1 MKMSSPDI
9 IMLTTP
15 LYRIIPR
22 HMDSILEI
30 GSSVISQAQRRS
42 EIVAQNMANVA
53 TPGYRRQVSFASFID
68 PNKVGVIQSVTYVA
82 SVDFSA
88 GKLNETGA
96 MYDIAILGDGFFAL
110 RREGQVVYTRNGQ
123 FLRDAD
129 GRLINR
135 AGFALQTAA
144 GADLVLKGRSF
155 VIGADGVVRDDANE
169 VARIAAYDFEDRQQ
183 LAIFEAG
190 FVAGDAVVPN
200 LTDKAQFRQGVL
212 ETSNVSQGDEM
223 VTLMEAL
230 RRAESGQ
237 RIIGTYDDLMARV
250 ITIFGDSSR

>member
-1 MKMSSPDI
+1 
-9 IMLTTP
+9 
-15 LYRIIPR
+15 
-22 HMDSILEI
+22 MDSILEI

-53 TPGYRRQVSFASFID
+53 TPGYRRQASFASFID
-68 PNKVGVIQSVTYVA
+68 PSNMNIDEPVAYVT
-82 SVDFSA
+82 SIDFAA

-110 RREGQVVYTRNGQ
+110 RRDGQIIYTRNGQ
-123 FLRDAD
+123 FSRDAD
-129 GRLINR
+129 GRLVNG
-135 AGFALQTAA
+135 AGFALQTA
-144 GADLVLKGRSF
+144 GGVDLVLKERSF
-155 VIGADGVVRDDANE
+155 AIGVDGVVRDGANE
-169 VARIAAYDFEDRQQ
+169 VARITAYDFEDRQQ
-183 LAIFEAG
+183 LAIFEGG
-190 FVAGDAVVPN
+190 FVASEAVVPTM
-200 LTDKAQFRQGVL
+200 TDKAQFRQGAL

-250 ITIFGDSSR
+250 ITIFGDSSQ

>member
-1 MKMSSPDI
+1 MAYQLI
-9 IMLTTP
+9 INN
-15 LYRIIPR
+15 R
-22 HMDSILEI
+22 MDSLLEI

-53 TPGYRRQVSFASFID
+53 TPGYRRQASFASFVDRSEVDFVD
-68 PNKVGVIQSVTYVA
+68 PAAYIT
-82 SVDFSA
+82 SVDFSS

-96 MYDIAILGDGFFAL
+96 TYDIAILGDGFFAL

-123 FLRDAD
+123 FSRDAD
-129 GRLINR
+129 GRLVNG
-135 AGFALQTAA
+135 AGFALQTIG
-144 GADLVLKGRSF
+144 GADLILKERAF
-155 VIGADGVVRDDANE
+155 AIGVDGVVRDGENE

-183 LAIFEAG
+183 LAIFEGG
-190 FVAGDAVVPN
+190 FVAGEAVVPN
-200 LTDKAQFRQGVL
+200 LSDKAQFRQGAL

>member
-1 MKMSSPDI
+1 M
-9 IMLTTP
+9 
-15 LYRIIPR
+15 
-22 HMDSILEI
+22 EI

-53 TPGYRRQVSFASFID
+53 TPGYRRQVSFASFVDRNKMDIAD
-68 PNKVGVIQSVTYVA
+68 PIAHLT

-96 MYDIAILGDGFFAL
+96 AYDIAILGDGFFAL
-110 RREGQVVYTRNGQ
+110 RREGQIIYTRNGQ
-123 FLRDAD
+123 FSRNAD
-129 GRLINR
+129 GRLVNGS
-135 AGFALQTAA
+135 GFALQTAD
-144 GADLVLKGRSF
+144 GEDLVLKGRLF
-155 VIGADGVVRDDANE
+155 AVGADGVVRDGLNE

-183 LAIFEAG
+183 LVIFEGG
-190 FVAGDAVVPN
+190 FVAGEAVVPTLN
-200 LTDKAQFRQGVL
+200 GKARFRQGAL

-250 ITIFGDSSR
+250 ITIFGDSLR